1 MPNITTYKSCYHAT
15 ICLCYCPQKVCNFLM
30 KVFQIKLKY
39 HCSKSIKLQK
49 FLMQQ
54 YHNAITNNLIVATQA
69 FITRVI
75 KSETSLSYSFCSI
88 LLQNMAHV
96 FVVRDSLLQ
105 KTFNLTVENSYVAF
119 LNHTTSSRTCSL
131 YAGQGIPDLI
141 TLSAKDFKES
151 FPSLL
156 L

>member
-1 MPNITTYKSCYHAT
+1 MLLFVYTSTRKRFVIFTCRYFKLSLNTTALSQSNCRNFSC
-15 ICLCYCPQKVCNFLM
+15 
-30 KVFQIKLKY
+30 
-39 HCSKSIKLQK
+39 SSI
-49 FLMQQ
+49 
-54 YHNAITNNLIVATQA
+54 NAITNNLIVATQA

-75 KSETSLSYSFCSI
+75 KGETSLSYSFCSI
-88 LLQNMAHV
+88 LLLTMAHV

-151 FPSLL
+151 FLL
-156 L
+156 YYKIEEMLLRH